1 MPRFYSALAG
11 LLILSLAGTAS
22 GDKRGFG
29 GVKRVHGHRQDI
41 QRWAVVIGI
50 SKYAH
55 PQKVTPLKYAAA
67 DAKAFHDF
75 IKTPV
80 GGGFDD
86 DHVRLLLDEQAT
98 VQAVRSALG
107 TFLKKAV
114 KDDLVYIYFAGH
126 GAPEPK
132 NPSNLYFLTYEADP
146 DDLFGTALPM
156 DQITY
161 ILQKHI
167 FAERVVVLTDACHSA
182 GIGGSLGG
190 TRGGSNAINQ
200 YVRELARTKPGRAV
214 ITGSRT
220 GEYSQEGKRWGGGH
234 GAFTHHWLQGLK
246 GAADADANGIVTL
259 GEAFDYTSRNVARDT
274 QNNQHPDTLG
284 NFDNDMPLAV
294 HDPRQYEQ
302 AIKGE
307 QARIAELTKK
317 VAAMEKQRK
326 QLSGQAEKAKA
337 LAEKRKAL
345 EARLAALASE
355 KKRVNCPAD
364 MARIDKLFCIDRYE
378 YPNKAGGEPQT
389 EVDYDEAA
397 DLCAKQGKR
406 LCKAPSGPGPAQA
419 TATTPTLTARAT
431 SPGPAMTTG
440 AARTARPGRPSSPS
454 AAARTACSTCRAT
467 STSGS
472 TWEAAPLGSP
482 AAPSTTQPPTW
493 AAPRPSLPR
502 PRTSRSTSASAAVC
516 SPFRHSPIRLPPSP
530 GLGPASSQA
539 AKRSSRFPGTSPTG
553 TASGK
558 ASATCSWVCS
568 PMSRQPGRAAASSRW
583 ARLTASPSR
592 VYSMRR

>member
-1 MPRFYSALAG
+1 MRKVHSLLAS
-11 LLILSLAGTAS
+11 LLVLTLAGTAG
-22 GDKRGFG
+22 GDERGFG

-41 QRWAVVIGI
+41 QRWAVIIGI
-50 SKYAH
+50 SKYKN

-67 DAKAFHDF
+67 DAKAFYEF

-86 DHVRLLLDEQAT
+86 DHIRLLLDEQAT

-114 KDDLVYIYFAGH
+114 RDDLVYIYFAGH
-126 GAPEPK
+126 GAPEPN

-146 DDLFGTALPM
+146 GDLFGTALPM

-190 TRGGSNAINQ
+190 TRGGENAINQ

-234 GAFTHHWLQGLK
+234 GAFTHYWLEGLK

-284 NFDNDMPLAV
+284 SFDNDMPLAV

-302 AIKGE
+302 AIQGE
-307 QARIAELTKK
+307 QARIAELQKK
-317 VAAMEKQRK
+317 VAAMERQRK
-326 QLSGQAEKAKA
+326 QLSGQATKAQA
-337 LAEKRKAL
+337 LAAKRKAL
-345 EARLAALASE
+345 EARLAALSDE

-364 MARIDKLFCIDRYE
+364 MARVDKLFCIDRYE
-378 YPNKAGGEPQT
+378 YPNKAGGEPLT
-389 EVDYDEAA
+389 EVDFAEAA
-397 DLCAKQGKR
+397 DFCKQEGKR
-406 LCKAPSGPGPAQA
+406 LCKAAEW
-419 TATTPTLTARAT
+419 ARACGGLRDNPYPYGKRYK
-431 SPGPAMTTG
+431 PGVCNDNRGGKNRKAR
-440 AARTARPGRPSSPS
+440 AAEFERCRS
-454 AAARTACSTCRAT
+454 ADGVFDL
-467 STSGS
+467 SGNVYE
-472 TWEAAPLGSP
+472 WIVLGS
-482 AAPSTTQPPTW
+482 
-493 AAPRPSLPR
+493 
-502 PRTSRSTSASAAVC
+502 
-516 SPFRHSPIRLPPSP
+516 
-530 GLGPASSQA
+530 G
-539 AKRSSRFPGTSPTG
+539 
-553 TASGK
+553 ASGITGGSFDDG
-558 ASATCSWVCS
+558 ASDVACVT
-568 PMSRQPGRAAASSRW
+568 AESSEAENKSEYVGFRCC
-583 ARLTASPSR
+583 L
-592 VYSMRR
+592 